1 MRRTKAFSPS
11 RAKIRS
17 RDPQSAGPPDGL
29 HGGNTVGRSP
39 AGLGFVAEGGERIAA
54 QDDLQGAVDHAL
66 SAGEVQCPV
75 LVLALPVI
83 FGIEQQVE
91 KRRGEVGL
99 VGLDEHLA
107 ASGVEQVVLASVDER
122 PFQQRQHG
130 RIEGD
135 GRQPLRRPNQ
145 RRRQPQ
151 A

>member
-1 MRRTKAFSPS
+1 MRSVTR
-11 RAKIRS
+11 
-17 RDPQSAGPPDGL
+17 QSAGPPDGL

-39 AGLGFVAEGGERIAA
+39 AGLGFVAQRGERIAA

-75 LVLALPVI
+75 LVFALPVI

-107 ASGVEQVVLASVDER
+107 VSGVEQVVIASVEEW

-130 RIEGD
+130 RIEGG
-135 GRQPLRRPNQ
+135 GRQALRRPSQ